1 MNVSEVFI
9 KRPIATSLLMVG
21 IALFGVIAYRALP
34 VSDLPQVDYPTL
46 NVSAGLPGGDPGTMA
61 SSVASPL
68 ERQFTTIAGLDSMT
82 SRSGSGSTN
91 ITLQF
96 DLNRDIDSATVDVQT
111 AIAAVMPLLPS
122 GMPSPPSFRKNNPN
136 DQPILMLNLTSNTLP
151 LSALDDYAETMI
163 APRISMVSGVSQ
175 VQVQGASK
183 YAVRVQLDPDKLHAQ
198 KIGLNEIDQALQNW
212 NVNLPTGQLFG
223 PDSTYNIKAG
233 GQLMNAAAFRPIIVS
248 YRRGAPVRLD
258 QVANVIDSIE
268 NVMNGSWFY
277 TKPGGP
283 TAAPLKQTAITL
295 QVMRQPG
302 TNTIEVTDSVRALLP
317 SFESQLPPSVHL
329 TPRQDKSRTIRAAFS
344 DIQITML
351 VTLVLVVGVIYLFL
365 HNASA
370 TLIPALALP
379 FSILGTF
386 AVMQMLHFSLNNL
399 SMMALI
405 LSIGFVVD
413 DAIVMLENI
422 VRHMEA
428 GEKPLEASLKGS
440 QEIGFTILTMTTSLA
455 AVFIPILFMSGILG
469 RLFREFAVTIT
480 TAILISGVVSVTLT
494 PMLCSRFLKVVHTK
508 KGFAGLMDRAFDALL
523 HGYEWSLGHVLRHRV
538 VMLGVFVAVAYA
550 TVHMFNIIPTGFIP
564 DQDNDS
570 MFVNLQAA
578 QGTSYYDMAK
588 WTQQVGDAVIRN
600 KYVDS
605 FLASVG
611 GGPGGGGSNNGRIMV
626 QLVPRAQRDMTAQQ
640 IAQQIRP
647 QLLRYPGFR
656 GFVGLPP
663 SLQIGGRMGNQN
675 FSIMMQSM
683 NTDELYEWAPKL
695 QAALEAQVPDVQ
707 DLSTDMEMKSPRIN
721 LVIDRDKAAATGLN
735 ATTVQNALYDAL
747 GPKWATTIY
756 GDTAQYRVL
765 LELDPKY
772 QGHIESL
779 EKVAFKAP
787 NGSLVPLQSVIN
799 FKETV
804 GPQSINHSGQLP
816 SVSVSFGLKPG
827 VSLGARHRQGQDR
840 RRPAAA
846 ADHHH
851 QLRGPGQGVPA
862 VDEQPRPAA
871 VRRDR
876 RGLHRARRALRELHP
891 PDHDSLGA
899 AVGRARRADHALPV
913 RQRAQHLLVRRPGHA
928 DRHRQE
934 ERDHA
939 DRLRARGRAQ
949 ARQVA
954 DRGDLRRL
962 HHPLPADH
970 DDHDGGAARRGADRA
985 RLRRRRRGAQ
995 AARPRGGRRPGG
1007 LAADHAVSDPGRL
1020 HLHGRPV
1027 QDTQDSRNR
1036 GGSGDRM
1043 TTLKS
1048 AL

>member
-1 MNVSEVFI
+1 VNVSEVFI

-46 NVSAGLPGGDPGTMA
+46 NVSASLPGGDPGTMA

-82 SRSGSGSTN
+82 SRSGSGNTN

-111 AIAAVMPLLPS
+111 AIAAVMPLLPA

-198 KIGLNEIDQALQNW
+198 KIGLNEVDQALQNW

-223 PDSTYNIKAG
+223 DSTYNIKAG
-233 GQLMNAAAFRPIIVS
+233 GQLMNAAAFRPIVIT
-248 YRRGAPVRLD
+248 YRRGAPVRLE

-283 TAAPLKQTAITL
+283 EAPPLKQTAITL

-302 TNTIEVTDSVRALLP
+302 TNTIEVTDAVRALLP
-317 SFESQLPPSVHL
+317 TFESQLPPSVHL
-329 TPRQDKSRTIRAAFS
+329 TPRQDRSRTIRSAFK

-351 VTLVLVVGVIYLFL
+351 VTLLLVVGVIYLFL

-370 TLIPALALP
+370 TMIPALALP

-538 VMLGVFVAVAYA
+538 VMLGVFVAVAFA
-550 TVHMFNIIPTGFIP
+550 TVRMFNIIPTGFIP

-578 QGTSYYDMAK
+578 QGTSYYDMSK
-588 WTQQVGDAVIRN
+588 WTQQVADVVIRN

-611 GGPGGGGSNNGRIMV
+611 GGPGGGG
-626 QLVPRAQRDMTAQQ
+626 
-640 IAQQIRP
+640 
-647 QLLRYPGFR
+647 YPGFR

-675 FSIMMQSM
+675 FSIMMQGM

-695 QAALEAQVPDVQ
+695 QAALEAEVPDVQ

-787 NGSLVPLQSVIN
+787 SGQLVPLQSVID

-827 VSLGARHRQGQDR
+827 VSLGAVTGK
-840 RRPAAA
+840 
-846 ADHHH
+846 
-851 QLRGPGQGVPA
+851 VK
-862 VDEQPRPAA
+862 
-871 VRRDR
+871 
-876 RGLHRARRALRELHP
+876 
-891 PDHDSLGA
+891 
-899 AVGRARRADHALPV
+899 
-913 RQRAQHLLVRRPGHA
+913 
-928 DRHRQE
+928 
-934 ERDHA
+934 
-939 DRLRARGRAQ
+939 
-949 ARQVA
+949 QVA
-954 DRGDLRRL
+954 DRLLPPTITTSFEGQAKVFQQSMNNLGL
-962 HHPLPADH
+962 LLFIAIGVVYIVLGALYESYIHPITILSGLPSAGLGALVTLYLFGNELNIYSFVGLVMLIGIVKKNAIMQIDFALEAERKH
-970 DDHDGGAARRGADRA
+970 GKSPTEAIYEGCVIRFRPIMMTTMAALLGSVPIALGYGAGGEARRPLGLAVV
-985 RLRRRRRGAQ
+985 
-995 AARPRGGRRPGG
+995 GG
-1007 LAADHAVSDPGRL
+1007 LVVSQL
-1020 HLHGRPV
+1020 ITLYLTPV
-1027 QDTQDSRNR
+1027 VYTYMAGLFKTRKIR
-1036 GGSGDRM
+1036 G
-1043 TTLKS
+1043 TVAKPAT
-1048 AL
+1048 A

>member
-1 MNVSEVFI
+1 
-9 KRPIATSLLMVG
+9 
-21 IALFGVIAYRALP
+21 
-34 VSDLPQVDYPTL
+34 
-46 NVSAGLPGGDPGTMA
+46 
-61 SSVASPL
+61 
-68 ERQFTTIAGLDSMT
+68 
-82 SRSGSGSTN
+82 
-91 ITLQF
+91 
-96 DLNRDIDSATVDVQT
+96 
-111 AIAAVMPLLPS
+111 
-122 GMPSPPSFRKNNPN
+122 
-136 DQPILMLNLTSNTLP
+136 
-151 LSALDDYAETMI
+151 
-163 APRISMVSGVSQ
+163 
-175 VQVQGASK
+175 
-183 YAVRVQLDPDKLHAQ
+183 
-198 KIGLNEIDQALQNW
+198 
-212 NVNLPTGQLFG
+212 
-223 PDSTYNIKAG
+223 
-233 GQLMNAAAFRPIIVS
+233 MNAAAFRPIIVS
-248 YRRGAPVRLD
+248 YRKGAPVRLE

-344 DIQITML
+344 DIQVTML
-351 VTLVLVVGVIYLFL
+351 VTLILVVGVIYLFL

-480 TAILISGVVSVTLT
+480 TAILISGIVSVTLT

-538 VMLGVFVAVAYA
+538 VMLGVFVAVAWA

-570 MFVNLQAA
+570 MFVNLQAG

-588 WTQQVGDAVIRN
+588 WTQQVGDVVIRN

-626 QLVPRAQRDMTAQQ
+626 QLVPRANRDMTAQQ
-640 IAQQIRP
+640 IAVQMRP
-647 QLLRYPGFR
+647 QLLRFPGFR

-747 GPKWATTIY
+747 GPKWSTTIY

-772 QGHIESL
+772 QGHIDSL

-787 NGSLVPLQSVIN
+787 NGRLVPLQSVID

-827 VSLGARHRQGQDR
+827 VSLGAVTGK
-840 RRPAAA
+840 
-846 ADHHH
+846 
-851 QLRGPGQGVPA
+851 VKT
-862 VDEQPRPAA
+862 V
-871 VRRDR
+871 
-876 RGLHRARRALRELHP
+876 
-891 PDHDSLGA
+891 
-899 AVGRARRADHALPV
+899 
-913 RQRAQHLLVRRPGHA
+913 
-928 DRHRQE
+928 
-934 ERDHA
+934 A
-939 DRLRARGRAQ
+939 DRLLPPTITTSFEGQAKVFQQSMSNLGLLLFVAIGVVYIVLGALYESYIHPITILSGLPSAGLGALITLYLFGNELNIYSFVGLVMLIGIVKKNAIMQIDFALEAERKHGKSPTEAIYEGCVIRFRPIMMTTMAALLGSIPIALGYGAGGEARKPLGLAVVGGLVVSQLITLYLTPVVYTYMAGLFKTRKIRGA
-949 ARQVA
+949 VA
-954 DRGDLRRL
+954 D
-962 HHPLPADH
+962 PAT
-970 DDHDGGAARRGADRA
+970 A
-985 RLRRRRRGAQ
+985 
-995 AARPRGGRRPGG
+995 
-1007 LAADHAVSDPGRL
+1007 
-1020 HLHGRPV
+1020 
-1027 QDTQDSRNR
+1027 
-1036 GGSGDRM
+1036 
-1043 TTLKS
+1043 
-1048 AL
+1048 

>member
-1 MNVSEVFI
+1 M
-9 KRPIATSLLMVG
+9 AG
-21 IALFGVIAYRALP
+21 IALFGIVAYRALA

-46 NVSAGLPGGDPGTMA
+46 NVNASLPGADPGTMA

-111 AIAAVMPLLPS
+111 AIAAVMPLLPA

-163 APRISMVSGVSQ
+163 APRISMVNGVSQ

-198 KIGLNEIDQALQNW
+198 KIGLNEVDQALQNW

-223 PDSTYNIKAG
+223 DSTNNIKAG
-233 GQLMNAAAFRPIIVS
+233 GQLMNAAAFRPIVIT
-248 YRRGAPVRLD
+248 YRRGAPVRLE

-283 TAAPLKQTAITL
+283 TAPPLKQTAITL

-302 TNTIEVTDSVRALLP
+302 TNTIEVTDAVRALLP
-317 SFESQLPPSVHL
+317 SFVSQLPPSVHL
-329 TPRQDKSRTIRAAFS
+329 TPRQDRSRTIRAAFS

-351 VTLVLVVGVIYLFL
+351 ITLILVVGVIYLFL
-365 HNASA
+365 HNLSA
-370 TLIPALALP
+370 TMIPALALP

-386 AVMQMLHFSLNNL
+386 AVMQVLHFSLNNL

-422 VRHMEA
+422 VRHMEE

-480 TAILISGVVSVTLT
+480 TAILISGIVSVTLT
-494 PMLCSRFLKVVHTK
+494 PMLCSRFLRVVHAK

-523 HGYEWSLGHVLRHRV
+523 HGYERSLAAVLRHRAI
-538 VMLGVFVAVAYA
+538 MLAVFVAVAAA
-550 TVHMFNIIPTGFIP
+550 TVRMFNIIPTGFIP

-570 MFVNLQAA
+570 MFVNLQAG
-578 QGTSYYDMAK
+578 QGTSYYDMSK
-588 WTQQVGDAVIRN
+588 WTQQVADAVIRN

-611 GGPGGGGSNNGRIMV
+611 GGPGGGSNNGRIMV
-626 QLVPRAQRDMTAQQ
+626 QLLPRAQRDATAQQ

-647 QLLRYPGFR
+647 TLLRYPGFR

-683 NTDELYEWAPKL
+683 STDDLYKWAPVL
-695 QAALEAQVPDVQ
+695 QAAIEAEVGEVQ
-707 DLSTDMEMKSPRIN
+707 DVSNDLEMKSPRVN
-721 LVIDRDKAAATGLN
+721 LVIDRDKAAVVGLN

-747 GPKWATTIY
+747 GPKWSSTIY
-756 GDTAQYRVL
+756 GDTSQYRVL

-772 QGHIESL
+772 QGHVDSL

-787 NGSLVPLQSVIN
+787 NGSLVPLESVIK

-827 VSLGARHRQGQDR
+827 VSLGVATAH
-840 RRPAAA
+840 
-846 ADHHH
+846 
-851 QLRGPGQGVPA
+851 VK
-862 VDEQPRPAA
+862 
-871 VRRDR
+871 
-876 RGLHRARRALRELHP
+876 
-891 PDHDSLGA
+891 
-899 AVGRARRADHALPV
+899 
-913 RQRAQHLLVRRPGHA
+913 
-928 DRHRQE
+928 
-934 ERDHA
+934 
-939 DRLRARGRAQ
+939 
-949 ARQVA
+949 QVA
-954 DRGDLRRL
+954 DRVLPPIISTSFEGQAKVFQQSMNNLGLLLFVAIGVVYIVLGALYESYIHPITILSGLPSAGLGALITLWLFGNELNIYSFVGLIMLIGIVKKNAIMQIDFALDAERRL
-962 HHPLPADH
+962 GMSPPEAIREGCLIRFRPIMMTTMAALLGAVPIALGFGA
-970 DDHDGGAARRGADRA
+970 GGEARRPLGLAVV
-985 RLRRRRRGAQ
+985 
-995 AARPRGGRRPGG
+995 GG
-1007 LAADHAVSDPGRL
+1007 LIVSQML
-1020 HLHGRPV
+1020 TLYLTPV
-1027 QDTQDSRNR
+1027 VYTYLAQIFRTSKIATPRR
-1036 GGSGDRM
+1036 VA
-1043 TTLKS
+1043 TLVTD
-1048 AL
+1048 